1 MGRARL
7 HRAAG
12 LLVGPDEGV
21 TMSDARPVAM
31 IGLGIMGSAMSR
43 NLIEAGFT
51 VYGVDPAPAARQTF
65 REMGGRLVETAAE
78 AAARADILLTCL
90 PSAAALHAV
99 VDDLAAAPPGD
110 RVLAETST
118 LTLADK
124 EQARDAL
131 AALGI
136 TMLDCPLSGS
146 GSQAKTRDVLVYG
159 SGPVEAW
166 NRCLPVFHGFSR
178 GPHHLGVFGNGSRMK
193 YVANLLVAIHTVA
206 AGEAFALA
214 RKAGLD
220 PAQMFE
226 VVADGAGGSR
236 AMQVRGGML
245 IADRYRPVETMPL
258 DLWRKDLKVI
268 AEFATEVGCP
278 TPMFAACSALFQA
291 AIASGYGDQDTAAVA
306 LVSEGLAGLG
316 RK

>member
-1 MGRARL
+1 MTAKDMTGQ
-7 HRAAG
+7 G
-12 LLVGPDEGV
+12 MTDTGE
-21 TMSDARPVAM
+21 RPVAM

-43 NLIEAGFT
+43 NLIAAGFT
-51 VYGVDPAPAARQTF
+51 VYGVDPVPAAQEAF
-65 REMGGRLVETAAE
+65 RAMGGRLVAD
-78 AAARADILLTCL
+78 AAAAAAHADILLTCL

-99 VDDLAAAPPGD
+99 VADLARSPAGD

-124 EQARDAL
+124 ERARDAL
-131 AALGI
+131 AACGI

-159 SGPVEAW
+159 SGPEDAW
-166 NRCLPVFHGFSR
+166 QRCLPVLHGFSR

-220 PAQMFE
+220 PAQMFQ

-236 AMQVRGGML
+236 AMQVRGDML
-245 IADRYRPVETMPL
+245 IADRYQPVETMPL

-268 AEFATEVGCP
+268 AEFATDVGCP

-291 AIASGYGDQDTAAVA
+291 AIATGLGDQDTAAVA

-316 RK
+316 RG

>member
-1 MGRARL
+1 MTGSPSPA
-7 HRAAG
+7 
-12 LLVGPDEGV
+12 
-21 TMSDARPVAM
+21 VAM

-43 NLIEAGFT
+43 HLIDAGFA
-51 VYGVDPAPAARQTF
+51 VHGHDPAPAARAAF
-65 REMGGRLVETAAE
+65 AAMGGCLADS
-78 AAARADILLTCL
+78 AAAAAGRAEIVITCL

-99 VDDLAAAPPGD
+99 VADLAAAPRAD

-118 LTLADK
+118 LALDDK
-124 EQARDAL
+124 ERARRDL

-136 TMLDCPLSGS
+136 VMLDCPLSGS

-159 SGPVEAW
+159 SGPRDAYE
-166 NRCLPVFHGFSR
+166 RCLPAFRAFSR
-178 GPHHLGVFGNGSRMK
+178 GPHHLGDFGAGSKMK

-220 PAQMFE
+220 PAQMFA

-236 AMQVRGGML
+236 ALQVRGAML
-245 IADRYRPVETMPL
+245 IADRYEPVETMPL
-258 DLWRKDLKVI
+258 ELWRKDMRVI
-268 AEFATEVGCP
+268 ADFANTLGCP
-278 TPMFAACSALFQA
+278 TPLFAACSALFNA
-291 AIASGYGDQDTAAVA
+291 AIASGYGTQDTAAVA
-306 LVSEGLAGLG
+306 LVLETMAGLD